1 VVFPLQEFNRMELR
15 FLSALDWRI
24 HVGYE
29 EFETAMQNIEK
40 DIAIR

>member
-1 VVFPLQEFNRMELR
+1 MELS

-40 DIAIR
+40 DIAIRWETFDVTIW